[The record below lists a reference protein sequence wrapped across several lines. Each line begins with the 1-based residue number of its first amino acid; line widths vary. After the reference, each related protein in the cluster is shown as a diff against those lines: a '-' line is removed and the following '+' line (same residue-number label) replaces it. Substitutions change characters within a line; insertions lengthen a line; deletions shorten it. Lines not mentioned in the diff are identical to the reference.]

1 MLHKLG
7 DKTTHPSELRQIKA
21 ISFDGD
27 MTLWDFDKVMR
38 HSLGFALEELR
49 KRVPGKASAELTID
63 LMIGIRNGVA
73 AELSGKLVNLEAI
86 RLRAFERTVEYVGRD
101 TPDLAAHLNAIYLKH
116 RFEDVE
122 LYPDVLPALD
132 ALGRGYALGLL
143 SNGNGYPD
151 RCGLQNR
158 FAFVVFSQE
167 VGVEKPA
174 AAMFEEACR
183 RAGCA
188 PQELMHVGDSL
199 ESDVQGAQRIGAL
212 AVWLNRARVSKMAE
226 TTPDFEIHSLSEL
239 DSILGGRMG
248 G

>member
-1 MLHKLG
+1 MPM
-7 DKTTHPSELRQIKA
+7 THPSRLRQIKA

-49 KRVPGKASAELTID
+49 KRVPGGASARLTID
-63 LMIGIRNGVA
+63 TMIEIRNGVS

-86 RLRAFERTVEYVGRD
+86 RLRAFERTVEFVGSD
-101 TPDLAAHLNAIYLKH
+101 APDLAAQLNGIYLQH

-122 LYPDVLPALD
+122 LYPDVLPAFD

-158 FAFVVFSQE
+158 FAFVVFSEE

-174 AAMFEEACR
+174 ATIFEEACR

-212 AVWLNRARVSKMAE
+212 AVWLNRARVPKMPE
-226 TTPDFEIHSLSEL
+226 TAPDFEIHSLSEL
-239 DSILGGRMG
+239 ASILGGRG
-248 G
+248 GG